1 MRGRSSIAARVAAI
15 LAFGPL
21 LCGFGLFEKRDAEIE
36 AGNSALQAGKAD
48 DALAHYDK
56 AVKKLPAE
64 AGTHFDRGAALYAL
78 SRFDEAGQEFLRA
91 TEAKDPA
98 LKASAFY
105 NLGNAFFKKEKFK
118 EAVSA
123 YTRSLG
129 LKPDDKQAKWNLEI
143 ALRKQKDQEDKDKKD
158 KDKKDQDQKNKDQKK
173 DDKDQDKKDKQDQKK
188 DDQKKDKDKKD
199 KDKDKDK
206 KQDQNQKDKQD
217 QQKQPQEKP
226 STPKEQEQIQSV
238 LDNLERSSKDLEKE
252 RARVRAVRRAPPGRG
267 LCGGRQGVGICW
279 AARRSA
285 YLPE

>member
-1 MRGRSSIAARVAAI
+1 MPPPRRVAAI

-36 AGNSALQAGKAD
+36 AGNSALQSGKAD
-48 DALAHYDK
+48 DALVHYDK

-91 TEAKDPA
+91 TEAKEPA

-143 ALRKQKDQEDKDKKD
+143 ALRKQKDQEEKDKKD
-158 KDKKDQDQKNKDQKK
+158 KDKKDQDQKNKDQKE
-173 DDKDQDKKDKQDQKK
+173 DDKKDQKKDDKK
-188 DDQKKDKDKKD
+188 DDQKKDQDKKD
-199 KDKDKDK
+199 Q
-206 KQDQNQKDKQD
+206 QDQKDKQ
-217 QQKQPQEKP
+217 KQPQDKP

-252 RARVRAVRRAPPGRG
+252 RARARAVRRAPPERD
-267 LCGGRQGVGICW
+267 W
-279 AARRSA
+279 
-285 YLPE
+285 

>member
-1 MRGRSSIAARVAAI
+1 VRRASRVAAPRVTKMAANIAANIAAI

-21 LCGFGLFEKRDAEIE
+21 LTGFGLFEKRDGEIE
-36 AGNSALQAGKAD
+36 AGNAALQAGKAD
-48 DALAHYDK
+48 DALVHYDK

-78 SRFDEAGQEFLRA
+78 SRFDEAGEEFLRA

-143 ALRKQKDQEDKDKKD
+143 ALRKQKDKED
-158 KDKKDQDQKNKDQKK
+158 KDKKDQDQKDKDKKKDDKNKDQDKKDQKK
-173 DDKDQDKKDKQDQKK
+173 DDKK
-188 DDQKKDKDKKD
+188 DDQKKDQDKKD
-199 KDKDKDK
+199 QKDKD
-206 KQDQNQKDKQD
+206 KDKQD

-252 RARVRAVRRAPPGRG
+252 RAKARAVRRAPPERD
-267 LCGGRQGVGICW
+267 W
-279 AARRSA
+279 
-285 YLPE
+285 

>member
-1 MRGRSSIAARVAAI
+1 LRRPGTTVATTAGPIAAKLGPKLKEAALI

-21 LCGFGLFEKRDAEIE
+21 LFGFGLLEKRDAEIE

-48 DALAHYDK
+48 DALVHYDK

-64 AGTHFDRGAALYAL
+64 AGAHFDRGAALYAL
-78 SRFDEAGQEFLRA
+78 SRFDEAGEEFLRA

-105 NLGNAFFKKEKFK
+105 NLGNAFFKKDKFK

-143 ALRKQKDQEDKDKKD
+143 ALRKQKDKED
-158 KDKKDQDQKNKDQKK
+158 KDKKDQDKKDQDKKKDDKDKKDQKK
-173 DDKDQDKKDKQDQKK
+173 DDKKDEQKK
-188 DDQKKDKDKKD
+188 DDQKKDQDKKD
-199 KDKDKDK
+199 QQDKDKQDK
-206 KQDQNQKDKQD
+206 NDKNDQKDKQD

-252 RARVRAVRRAPPGRG
+252 RAKARAVRRAPPERD
-267 LCGGRQGVGICW
+267 W
-279 AARRSA
+279 
-285 YLPE
+285 

>member
-1 MRGRSSIAARVAAI
+1 VSRPSISIAAI
-15 LAFGPL
+15 LAFAPL
-21 LCGFGLFEKRDAEIE
+21 LMGFGLFEKRDAEIE
-36 AGNSALQAGKAD
+36 AGNGALQAGKAD
-48 DALAHYDK
+48 DALVHYDK

-78 SRFDEAGQEFLRA
+78 SRFDEAGEEFLRA

-143 ALRKQKDQEDKDKKD
+143 ALRKQKDKEEKDKKD
-158 KDKKDQDQKNKDQKK
+158 KQDKKDQDDKNKDPKK

-188 DDQKKDKDKKD
+188 DDKKDEQKKNQDEQGKQDKDE
-199 KDKDKDK
+199 
-206 KQDQNQKDKQD
+206 
-217 QQKQPQEKP
+217 QKQPPEKP

-252 RARVRAVRRAPPGRG
+252 RAKARAVRRAPPERD
-267 LCGGRQGVGICW
+267 W
-279 AARRSA
+279 
-285 YLPE
+285 

>member
-1 MRGRSSIAARVAAI
+1 VSRETTRGSTAATIAARVAAI

-21 LCGFGLFEKRDAEIE
+21 LMGFGLFEKRDAEIE

-48 DALAHYDK
+48 DALVHYDK

-143 ALRKQKDQEDKDKKD
+143 ALRKQKDKEDKDKKD
-158 KDKKDQDQKNKDQKK
+158 QQDKDQKDKDKKKDDKDKQDKKDQKK
-173 DDKDQDKKDKQDQKK
+173 DDKK
-188 DDQKKDKDKKD
+188 DDQKKDQDKKD
-199 KDKDKDK
+199 
-206 KQDQNQKDKQD
+206 QQNKDKQD
-217 QQKQPQEKP
+217 QQKPPQEKP
-226 STPKEQEQIQSV
+226 SAPKEQEQIQSV

-252 RARVRAVRRAPPGRG
+252 RARARAVRRAPPERD
-267 LCGGRQGVGICW
+267 W
-279 AARRSA
+279 
-285 YLPE
+285 

>member
-1 MRGRSSIAARVAAI
+1 MRRPSTVAATLAGI
-15 LAFGPL
+15 FAFGPL
-21 LCGFGLFEKRDAEIE
+21 VTGFGLFEKRDSEIE
-36 AGNSALQAGKAD
+36 AGNASLQAGKAD
-48 DALAHYDK
+48 DALVHYDK

-78 SRFDEAGQEFLRA
+78 SRFDEAGEEFLRA

-143 ALRKQKDQEDKDKKD
+143 ALRKQKDKED
-158 KDKKDQDQKNKDQKK
+158 KDKKDQDQKDKKKDDKDKKDQKK
-173 DDKDQDKKDKQDQKK
+173 DDKKDDQKKDDKDKKDQQDKDKKDQKDKQDQK
-188 DDQKKDKDKKD
+188 
-199 KDKDKDK
+199 
-206 KQDQNQKDKQD
+206 
-217 QQKQPQEKP
+217 PQEKP

-252 RARVRAVRRAPPGRG
+252 RAKARAVRRAPPERD
-267 LCGGRQGVGICW
+267 W
-279 AARRSA
+279 
-285 YLPE
+285 

>member
-1 MRGRSSIAARVAAI
+1 MRRPSTTAANIAATVAAI
-15 LAFGPL
+15 FAFGPL
-21 LCGFGLFEKRDAEIE
+21 LTGFGLFEKRDAEIE

-48 DALAHYDK
+48 DALVHYDK

-78 SRFDEAGQEFLRA
+78 SRFDEAGEEFLRA

-143 ALRKQKDQEDKDKKD
+143 ALRKQKDKED
-158 KDKKDQDQKNKDQKK
+158 KDKKDQDKKKDDQKKDDKDKKDQKK
-173 DDKDQDKKDKQDQKK
+173 DDKKDDQKKDQDKKDQKDQKDKDQKDKQDQK
-188 DDQKKDKDKKD
+188 
-199 KDKDKDK
+199 
-206 KQDQNQKDKQD
+206 
-217 QQKQPQEKP
+217 PQEKP

-252 RARVRAVRRAPPGRG
+252 RAKARAVRRAPPERD
-267 LCGGRQGVGICW
+267 W
-279 AARRSA
+279 
-285 YLPE
+285 

>member
-1 MRGRSSIAARVAAI
+1 MRRASTAAAPRVARIAANTAANIAAI

-21 LCGFGLFEKRDAEIE
+21 LTGFGLFEKRDGEIE
-36 AGNSALQAGKAD
+36 AGNAALQAGKAD
-48 DALAHYDK
+48 DALVHYDK

-78 SRFDEAGQEFLRA
+78 SRFDEAGEEFLRA

-143 ALRKQKDQEDKDKKD
+143 ALRKQKDKEDKDKK
-158 KDKKDQDQKNKDQKK
+158 KDDQKK
-173 DDKDQDKKDKQDQKK
+173 DDQDKKDKKNDDKKDDQKKDDQDKKDQKDQDKKDKQDQK
-188 DDQKKDKDKKD
+188 
-199 KDKDKDK
+199 
-206 KQDQNQKDKQD
+206 
-217 QQKQPQEKP
+217 PQEKP

-252 RARVRAVRRAPPGRG
+252 RAKARAVRRAPPERD
-267 LCGGRQGVGICW
+267 W
-279 AARRSA
+279 
-285 YLPE
+285 

>member
-1 MRGRSSIAARVAAI
+1 VTIAGI
-15 LAFGPL
+15 FAFGPL
-21 LCGFGLFEKRDAEIE
+21 LAGFGLFEKRDAEIE
-36 AGNSALQAGKAD
+36 AGNASLQAGKAD
-48 DALAHYDK
+48 DALVHYDK

-78 SRFDEAGQEFLRA
+78 SRFDEAGEEFLRA

-143 ALRKQKDQEDKDKKD
+143 ALRKQKDKEDKDKKNQDQKD
-158 KDKKDQDQKNKDQKK
+158 KDKKDDKKDDKQKDDKDKQDKKDQKKDDKKDDQKK
-173 DDKDQDKKDKQDQKK
+173 DDKDQKDQKDKQDQK
-188 DDQKKDKDKKD
+188 
-199 KDKDKDK
+199 
-206 KQDQNQKDKQD
+206 
-217 QQKQPQEKP
+217 PQEKP

-252 RARVRAVRRAPPGRG
+252 RAKARAVRRAPPERD
-267 LCGGRQGVGICW
+267 W
-279 AARRSA
+279 
-285 YLPE
+285 

>member
-1 MRGRSSIAARVAAI
+1 
-15 LAFGPL
+15 LH
-21 LCGFGLFEKRDAEIE
+21 
-36 AGNSALQAGKAD
+36 AGKAD
-48 DALAHYDK
+48 DALVHYDK
-56 AVKKLPAE
+56 AVKRLPAE

-143 ALRKQKDQEDKDKKD
+143 ALRKQKDQKDKEDKDQ
-158 KDKKDQDQKNKDQKK
+158 KDKKDQDKKK
-173 DDKDQDKKDKQDQKK
+173 DDKDKQDQQKDSKKDDKKKDQDKKDKQDQK
-188 DDQKKDKDKKD
+188 DQK
-199 KDKDKDK
+199 
-206 KQDQNQKDKQD
+206 DQKD

-226 STPKEQEQIQSV
+226 SPPKEQEQIQSV

-252 RARVRAVRRAPPGRG
+252 RAKARAVRRAPPERD
-267 LCGGRQGVGICW
+267 W
-279 AARRSA
+279 
-285 YLPE
+285 

>member
-1 MRGRSSIAARVAAI
+1 VRCPSTVAARTVANLAAI
-15 LAFGPL
+15 LAFAPL
-21 LCGFGLFEKRDAEIE
+21 LTGFGLFEKRDGEIE
-36 AGNSALQAGKAD
+36 AGNAALRAGKAD
-48 DALAHYDK
+48 DALVHYDK

-78 SRFDEAGQEFLRA
+78 SRFDEAGEEFLRA

-129 LKPDDKQAKWNLEI
+129 LRPDDKQAKWNLEI
-143 ALRKQKDQEDKDKKD
+143 ALRKQKDKEE
-158 KDKKDQDQKNKDQKK
+158 KDKKDQDKNKDQKK
-173 DDKDQDKKDKQDQKK
+173 DDKDKDKNKDQKKDDKKDDQKKDQDQKDKDQQDKKDKQDQ
-188 DDQKKDKDKKD
+188 QK
-199 KDKDKDK
+199 
-206 KQDQNQKDKQD
+206 
-217 QQKQPQEKP
+217 PQEKP

-252 RARVRAVRRAPPGRG
+252 RAKARAVRRAPPERD
-267 LCGGRQGVGICW
+267 W
-279 AARRSA
+279 
-285 YLPE
+285 

>member
-1 MRGRSSIAARVAAI
+1 VRPRSTVAAPIAANIAASIAAI

-21 LCGFGLFEKRDAEIE
+21 LMGFGLFEKRDAEIE

-48 DALAHYDK
+48 DALLHYDR

-78 SRFDEAGQEFLRA
+78 SRFDEAGEEFLRA

-143 ALRKQKDQEDKDKKD
+143 ALRKQKDKDEKDK
-158 KDKKDQDQKNKDQKK
+158 KDKKDQDQKDKDKKKDDKDKDKKDQKK
-173 DDKDQDKKDKQDQKK
+173 DDKK
-188 DDQKKDKDKKD
+188 DDQKKA
-199 KDKDKDK
+199 
-206 KQDQNQKDKQD
+206 QDQKDKQD

-226 STPKEQEQIQSV
+226 SPPKEQEQIQSV

-252 RARVRAVRRAPPGRG
+252 RAKARAVRRAPPERD
-267 LCGGRQGVGICW
+267 W
-279 AARRSA
+279 
-285 YLPE
+285 

>member
-1 MRGRSSIAARVAAI
+1 VRRPSTVAARPVAKRAADVAANIAAI

-21 LCGFGLFEKRDAEIE
+21 LTGFGLFEKRDAEIE

-48 DALAHYDK
+48 DALVHYDK

-78 SRFDEAGQEFLRA
+78 SRFDEAGEEFLRA

-143 ALRKQKDQEDKDKKD
+143 ALRKQKDKED
-158 KDKKDQDQKNKDQKK
+158 KDKKDQDKKKDDQKKDDKDKKDQKK
-173 DDKDQDKKDKQDQKK
+173 DDKKDDQKDDQKKDQDKKDQKDQKDKQDQK
-188 DDQKKDKDKKD
+188 
-199 KDKDKDK
+199 
-206 KQDQNQKDKQD
+206 
-217 QQKQPQEKP
+217 PQEKP

-252 RARVRAVRRAPPGRG
+252 RAKARAVRRAPPERD
-267 LCGGRQGVGICW
+267 W
-279 AARRSA
+279 
-285 YLPE
+285 

>member
-1 MRGRSSIAARVAAI
+1 MRRASTIANIAARIAAI

-21 LCGFGLFEKRDAEIE
+21 LTGFGLFEKRDGEIE
-36 AGNSALQAGKAD
+36 AGNAALQAGKAD
-48 DALAHYDK
+48 DALVHYDK

-78 SRFDEAGQEFLRA
+78 SRFDEAGEEFLRA

-143 ALRKQKDQEDKDKKD
+143 ALRKQKDKED
-158 KDKKDQDQKNKDQKK
+158 KDKKDQDKKKDDQKKDDKDKKDQKK
-173 DDKDQDKKDKQDQKK
+173 DDKKDDQKKDQDKKDQKDQDQKDKQDQK
-188 DDQKKDKDKKD
+188 
-199 KDKDKDK
+199 
-206 KQDQNQKDKQD
+206 
-217 QQKQPQEKP
+217 PQEKP

-252 RARVRAVRRAPPGRG
+252 RAKARAVRRAPPERD
-267 LCGGRQGVGICW
+267 W
-279 AARRSA
+279 
-285 YLPE
+285 

>member
-1 MRGRSSIAARVAAI
+1 VRRGASIATRIAAI

-21 LCGFGLFEKRDAEIE
+21 LMGFGLFEKRDAEIE

-48 DALAHYDK
+48 DALVHYDK

-129 LKPDDKQAKWNLEI
+129 LKPEDKQAKWNLEI
-143 ALRKQKDQEDKDKKD
+143 ALRKQKDKED
-158 KDKKDQDQKNKDQKK
+158 KDKKDQDK
-173 DDKDQDKKDKQDQKK
+173 KDQDKKDQDKKKDDKDKKDDKK
-188 DDQKKDKDKKD
+188 DDQKKDQNKKD
-199 KDKDKDK
+199 QKDQKDQKD
-206 KQDQNQKDKQD
+206 KQDQNDKKD

-252 RARVRAVRRAPPGRG
+252 RAKARAVRRAPPERD
-267 LCGGRQGVGICW
+267 W
-279 AARRSA
+279 
-285 YLPE
+285 